1 MEGTLYLLPTT
12 LGKSNL
18 HYVLPDYNFSV
29 MNQLT
34 HFIVEDIRSARRFLK
49 KVNSDF
55 NIDELTFLTLN
66 EQTSDMELPALLQP
80 LKEGHDVGVLSEAG
94 CPAVADPGAAI
105 VQLAQAAGIRI
116 VPLVGPSSLLMAL
129 MASGFN
135 GQNFAFVGY
144 LPIASQE
151 RTKALKLLEKKAVTE
166 HQTQIFIETPYRN
179 HKLMEEMVGTLLPTT
194 NLCVAVDVSLPS
206 EWIRTHNMATWKKQ
220 MPDIQKR
227 PAVFFINHKK
237 INQ

>member
-12 LGKSNL
+12 LGESDL
-18 HYVLPDYNFSV
+18 HHVLPDFNFSV

-49 KVNSDF
+49 KVNSAI
-55 NIDELTFLTLN
+55 NIDTLTFMTLN
-66 EQTSDMELPALLQP
+66 EQTSDIELPALLQP
-80 LKEGHDVGVLSEAG
+80 LKEGHDVGVISEAG

-105 VQLAQAAGIRI
+105 VQLAQEAGIRV

-144 LPIASQE
+144 LPIASHE
-151 RTKALKLLEKKAVTE
+151 RTKTLKILEKKTITE
-166 HQTQIFIETPYRN
+166 NQTQIFIETPYRN
-179 HKLMEEMVGTLLPTT
+179 HKLMEELVETLFPTT
-194 NLCVAVDVSLPS
+194 RLCVAIDVSLSS
-206 EWIRTHNMATWKKQ
+206 EWIRTHNMAAWKKQ
-220 MPDIQKR
+220 IPDMQKR
-227 PAVFFINHKK
+227 PAVFLIGR
-237 INQ
+237 

>member
-1 MEGTLYLLPTT
+1 
-12 LGKSNL
+12 
-18 HYVLPDYNFSV
+18 
-29 MNQLT
+29 
-34 HFIVEDIRSARRFLK
+34 
-49 KVNSDF
+49 
-55 NIDELTFLTLN
+55 
-66 EQTSDMELPALLQP
+66 MELAALLQP

-105 VQLAQAAGIRI
+105 VQLAQAAGIHV

-144 LPIASQE
+144 LPIASHE
-151 RTKALKLLEKKAVTE
+151 RAKALKLLEKKAIAE

-179 HKLMEEMVGTLLPTT
+179 HKLMEEMVETLLPTT

-227 PAVFFINHKK
+227 PAVFLINR
-237 INQ
+237 

>member
-227 PAVFFINHKK
+227 PAVFLINH
-237 INQ
+237 

>member
-12 LGKSNL
+12 LGESNL
-18 HYVLPDYNFSV
+18 QHVLPDYNFSV

-49 KVNSDF
+49 KVNPTF
-55 NIDELTFLTLN
+55 NIDSLTFMTLN

-80 LKEGHDVGVLSEAG
+80 LKDGYDVGVLSEAG

-105 VQLAQAAGIRI
+105 VQLAQAAGIHV

-144 LPIASQE
+144 LPIASHE
-151 RTKALKLLEKKAVTE
+151 RTKTLKLLERKAITE

-179 HKLMEEMVGTLLPTT
+179 HKLMEELVETLLPTT

-206 EWIRTHNMATWKKQ
+206 EWIHTQNMDTWKKQ

-227 PAVFFINHKK
+227 PTVFLINR
-237 INQ
+237 

>member
-12 LGKSNL
+12 LGESNL
-18 HYVLPDYNFSV
+18 QHVLPDYNFSV

-34 HFIVEDIRSARRFLK
+34 HFIVEDIRSARRF
-49 KVNSDF
+49 F
-55 NIDELTFLTLN
+55 NIDSLTFMTLN

-80 LKEGHDVGVLSEAG
+80 LKDGYDVGVLSEAG

-105 VQLAQAAGIRI
+105 VQLAQAAGIHV

-144 LPIASQE
+144 LPIASHE
-151 RTKALKLLEKKAVTE
+151 RTKTLKLLERKAITE

-179 HKLMEEMVGTLLPTT
+179 HKLMEELVETLLPTT

-206 EWIRTHNMATWKKQ
+206 EWIHTQNMDTWKKQ

-227 PAVFFINHKK
+227 PTVFLINR
-237 INQ
+237 

>member
-12 LGKSNL
+12 LGESDLNR
-18 HYVLPDYNFSV
+18 VLPDYNFSV

-49 KVNSDF
+49 KVNPTF
-55 NIDELTFLTLN
+55 NIDALTFLTLN
-66 EQTSDMELPALLQP
+66 EQTSDVELPILLQP
-80 LKEGHDVGVLSEAG
+80 LKDGHDVGVLSEAG

-105 VQLAQAAGIRI
+105 VQLAQAAGIRV

-144 LPIASQE
+144 LPIASAE
-151 RTKALKLLEKKAVTE
+151 RVKTLKKLEKKAINE
-166 HQTQIFIETPYRN
+166 NQTQIFIETPYRN
-179 HKLMEEMVGTLLPTT
+179 HKLMEEILETLLPTT

-206 EWIRTHNMATWKKQ
+206 EWIHTHNIATWKKKV
-220 MPDIQKR
+220 MDIQKK
-227 PAVFFINHKK
+227 PTVFLINR
-237 INQ
+237 

>member
-12 LGKSNL
+12 LGESDL
-18 HYVLPDYNFSV
+18 HHVLPDYNFSV

-49 KVNSDF
+49 KINPTF
-55 NIDELTFLTLN
+55 NIDTLTFLTLN
-66 EQTSDMELPALLQP
+66 EQTSDIELPALLQP
-80 LKEGHDVGVLSEAG
+80 LKEGHDVGVISEAG
-94 CPAVADPGAAI
+94 CPAVADPGASI
-105 VQLAQAAGIRI
+105 VQLAQAAGIRV
-116 VPLVGPSSLLMAL
+116 VPLVGPSSLLLAL

-144 LPIASQE
+144 LPIASHE
-151 RTKALKLLEKKAVTE
+151 RTKALKLLEKKAITE
-166 HQTQIFIETPYRN
+166 NQTQIFIETPYRN
-179 HKLMEEMVGTLLPTT
+179 HKLMEEMLETLLPTT

-206 EWIRTHNMATWKKQ
+206 EWICTHNIATWKKQ
-220 MPDIQKR
+220 IPDIQKR
-227 PAVFFINHKK
+227 PTVFL

>member
-12 LGKSNL
+12 LGESDL
-18 HYVLPDYNFSV
+18 HHVLPDFNFSM

-49 KVNSDF
+49 KVNPAI
-55 NIDELTFLTLN
+55 NIDTLTFLTLN
-66 EQTSDMELPALLQP
+66 EQTTDMELPALLQP
-80 LKEGHDVGVLSEAG
+80 LKDGHDVGVLSEAG

-105 VQLAQAAGIRI
+105 VQLAQAAGIRV

-144 LPIASQE
+144 LPIASSE
-151 RTKALKLLEKKAVTE
+151 RAKALKLLEKKAITE
-166 HQTQIFIETPYRN
+166 NQTQIFIETPYRN
-179 HKLMEEMVGTLLPTT
+179 HKLMEEMIETLLPTT
-194 NLCVAVDVSLPS
+194 NLCVAVDISLPS
-206 EWIRTHNMATWKKQ
+206 EWIRTHNIATWKKQ
-220 MPDIQKR
+220 IPDIQKK
-227 PAVFFINHKK
+227 PTVFLINR
-237 INQ
+237 